1 MQVLS
6 ISQFPDFWLLFWRSL
21 YHQLFIPSLLFYRS
35 LSAPPPTFHAWISFH
50 LTKRAVSQLT
60 PCLGGDK
67 YLNCAHLCL
76 ASCAS
81 PISVSIT
88 YLTGFFF
95 CTFIQLGPVICWNC
109 CTFEVDFLPR
119 LAGNEMQINPQSV
132 SRGQG
137 GEQARLYFPLMKIIG
152 PRFQTFFF
160 QSTCYIC
167 KWIFSVRW

>member
-1 MQVLS
+1 MEVLS

-35 LSAPPPTFHAWISFH
+35 VSACLPHPTFHAWISFH

-60 PCLGGDK
+60 PCLAADK
-67 YLNCAHLCL
+67 YINCAHLCL
-76 ASCAS
+76 ASSAG

-88 YLTGFFF
+88 YLPFF
-95 CTFIQLGPVICWNC
+95 CTFIQLSPVICWNC

-137 GEQARLYFPLMKIIG
+137 GGQAPLYFPLMKIIG
-152 PRFQTFFF
+152 PRLQTFF
-160 QSTCYIC
+160 QSTGYIC